1 MNAAELLDRAMS
13 EDDLL
18 HSVIDLAHL
27 TDWHAHHCRP
37 AQVRDGKWVTPIQG
51 DPGFPDLILAKP
63 GRLVVA
69 ELKSARGRVTPV
81 QAEWLD
87 AFAGTAVEVFVWRP
101 ADWASGTIRAVLLE

>member
-1 MNAAELLDRAMS
+1 MKPAAVLAGAMS

-18 HSVIDLAHL
+18 RAVLDLARL
-27 TDWHAHHCRP
+27 TGWMCHHCRP
-37 AQVRDGKWVTPIQG
+37 AQVRNGKWVTPIQG